1 MARMKRI
8 TIIVSKNQVVIF
20 DDDDDDDDGYN
31 DDDDDEAGCC
41 VKTPTAPDFDLRM
54 ASIRPDQPYTSPKNI
69 QCQKSSLLPST
80 VSMIS
85 PIGIYESKN

>member
-20 DDDDDDDDGYN
+20 DDGYN

>member
-20 DDDDDDDDGYN
+20 DDGDN

-85 PIGIYESKN
+85 PTGIYESKH

>member
-20 DDDDDDDDGYN
+20 DDDDN

-85 PIGIYESKN
+85 PTGIYESKN